1 MPKGFTERE
10 KTLIHAK
17 LMAAGAELFS
27 THGLRKTNVEELT
40 QAAGISKGAFYLF
53 FDSKEE
59 LFFDLLEQFETE
71 YRANML
77 RDIARGDL
85 PPRER
90 FRAMLRHALVR
101 WRDTPLLARFGQA
114 EYEQL
119 ARKLPEQRVQAQLQS
134 DIEFS
139 AQFIAAC
146 HAAGMA
152 IDAEPKLVTGLM
164 RAIVFLA
171 LHEEDIGA
179 DVHAEVVNIMIDQVA
194 NYLVQ
199 ETEGTS

>member
-10 KTLIHAK
+10 KTIIRAK
-17 LMAAGAELFS
+17 LLAAGTELFS
-27 THGLRKTNVEELT
+27 SHGLRKTNVEELT

-77 RDIARGDL
+77 RDIARDDL

-114 EYEQL
+114 EYELL
-119 ARKLPEQRVQAQLQS
+119 ARKLPEQRVEAQLQS

-146 HAAGMA
+146 HAARIA
-152 IDAEPKLVTGLM
+152 IDADPKLVTGLM
-164 RAIVFLA
+164 RAIVFLS
-171 LHEEDIGA
+171 LHEQDIGA
-179 DVHAEVVNIMIDQVA
+179 DVHADVVNIMIDQVA
-194 NYLVQ
+194 NYLVKQ
-199 ETEGTS
+199 